1 LTGRFGIHWEDDM
14 KTKVCL
20 TFLAVSLVAASNA
33 EGTTPQTSLW
43 IETSELAGR
52 LSDPNLRIIDARP
65 PNDYKQA
72 HIPGAVNL
80 PAPST
85 DSLEANAMGYP
96 IPPERAEE
104 LFRAAGIN
112 QSSQIVV
119 YDSQGHRFAARI
131 FYVLEFFG
139 HPRVAVLNGGFPK
152 WQSEGRLLTPEEP
165 KVASGDFKPD
175 TRSSVIATADWV
187 KQNLNKP
194 GVKLVDARSPEE
206 YAGSSAQGARSG
218 HIPGAVNLEWKRLL
232 NPGDVP
238 TLFEIPELQRLFAG
252 AGVEPTQEVVAY
264 CQSGTRA
271 SLIYFALRLLG
282 YPRVRMYDGSW
293 SEWSSSADLPIEK

>member
-1 LTGRFGIHWEDDM
+1 MRTSG
-14 KTKVCL
+14 CL
-20 TFLAVSLVAASNA
+20 TILVFAAAAWAAAQEVS
-33 EGTTPQTSLW
+33 PQASLW
-43 IETSELAGR
+43 METSQLSER
-52 LSDPNLRIIDARP
+52 LRDPNLRIIDARS
-65 PNDYKQA
+65 PNDYQQS

-80 PAPST
+80 PASDT
-85 DSLEANAMGYP
+85 DSLPANAKGFP

-112 QSSQIVV
+112 QSSHVIV
-119 YDSQGHRFAARI
+119 YDSHGHRFAARI

-152 WQSEGRLLTPEEP
+152 WQSEGRLVTPEDP
-165 KVASGDFKPD
+165 KVAPGDFKPD

-187 KQNLNKP
+187 KNHLNDP
-194 GVKLVDARSPEE
+194 GIKLVDARSPEE
-206 YAGSSAQGARSG
+206 YAGSPAQGARSG

-232 NPGDVP
+232 NPGDAP
-238 TLFEIPELQRLFAG
+238 TLAEIPELKRLFTG
-252 AGVEPTQEVVAY
+252 AGVEPAQEVVAY

-271 SLIYFALRLLG
+271 SLLYFALRLLG

-293 SEWSSSADLPIEK
+293 AEWSANADTPIEK

>member
-1 LTGRFGIHWEDDM
+1 MTTKLCVTLLT
-14 KTKVCL
+14 L
-20 TFLAVSLVAASNA
+20 TLVAAVNA
-33 EGTTPQTSLW
+33 GEANPQVSLW
-43 IETSELAGR
+43 VETSQLAGR
-52 LSDPNLRIIDARP
+52 LADSNLRIIDARP
-65 PNDYKQA
+65 ANDYTQA

-80 PAPST
+80 PSPST
-85 DSLEANAMGYP
+85 DSLEANAVGYP

-152 WQSEGRLLTPEEP
+152 WQSEGKPTSSESPAVRP
-165 KVASGDFKPD
+165 GDFKPD
-175 TRSSVIATADWV
+175 VHSDVIATGDWV
-187 KQNLNKP
+187 KNHLHDP
-194 GVKLVDARSPEE
+194 GIKLVDARSPEE
-206 YAGSSAQGARSG
+206 YAGSAAQGARSG

-232 NPGDVP
+232 NPGDAP
-238 TLFEIPELQRLFAG
+238 RLAEIPELQRLFAG
-252 AGVEPTQEVVAY
+252 AGVDPAKEVVAY

-293 SEWSSSADLPIEK
+293 SEWSSIADLPVQK

>member
-1 LTGRFGIHWEDDM
+1 MRTSG
-14 KTKVCL
+14 CL
-20 TFLAVSLVAASNA
+20 TILVFAAAAWAAAQQVS
-33 EGTTPQTSLW
+33 PQASLW
-43 IETSELAGR
+43 METSQLSER
-52 LSDPNLRIIDARP
+52 LRDPNLRIIDARS
-65 PNDYKQA
+65 PNDYQQS

-80 PAPST
+80 PASDT
-85 DSLEANAMGYP
+85 DSPPANATGYP

-112 QSSQIVV
+112 QSSHVIV
-119 YDSQGHRFAARI
+119 YDSQCHRFAARI

-152 WQSEGRLLTPEEP
+152 WQSEGRLVTPEDP
-165 KVASGDFKPD
+165 KVAPGDFKPD

-187 KQNLNKP
+187 KNHLNDP
-194 GVKLVDARSPEE
+194 GIKLVDARSPEE
-206 YAGSSAQGARSG
+206 YAGSPAQGARSG

-232 NPGDVP
+232 NPGDAP
-238 TLFEIPELQRLFAG
+238 TLAEIPELQRLFTG
-252 AGVEPTQEVVAY
+252 AGVEPAQEVVAY

-271 SLIYFALRLLG
+271 SLLYFALRLLG

-293 SEWSSSADLPIEK
+293 SEWGANSNLPVEK